1 MTTKDKDKRPAR
13 KMDEAGDVPAGKDR
27 PQLRKIVRFR
37 EIPSSWK
44 VRPMG
49 RPDELLTVTI
59 VREGSVS
66 TRPLTGYIGAG
77 QGVFDSAAE
86 VDAQVRRER
95 DAWEG

>member
-1 MTTKDKDKRPAR
+1 MTTADKDKRPAR
-13 KMDEAGDVPAGKDR
+13 KTDRAGEFPAAKDR
-27 PQLRKIVRFR
+27 PQLRKIVRLR

-59 VREGSVS
+59 VREGSAS
-66 TRPLTGYIGAG
+66 TRPLTSYIGTG
-77 QGVFDSAAE
+77 QGVFGSAAE
-86 VDAQVRRER
+86 VDAQLRRER